1 MWSKKKK
8 KKNLVVDKTVHDKI
22 FESVIVKIVD
32 KIVDFRYDC
41 KTIVE
46 KIVEIYHIIKIYSWN
61 IFRENYYF
69 FFFFWGSFL
78 KDVARI
84 NINTL
89 YIIVGTW

>member
-1 MWSKKKK
+1 MIQKK

-46 KIVEIYHIIKIYSWN
+46 K
-61 IFRENYYF
+61 
-69 FFFFWGSFL
+69 L
-78 KDVARI
+78 
-84 NINTL
+84 
-89 YIIVGTW
+89 